1 MLLNA
6 RPLENYIPMLFLTL
20 NTHSWCEPHQ
30 IVKIHELARF
40 IADRQVDVIALQ
52 EVNQY
57 LHSPIVDTPL
67 GYQGGAGIPIRE
79 DNYALLLVR
88 FLADL
93 GLQYEWALT
102 ETHIGWDRYDE
113 CVAVLSRVPIERIE
127 PIVMSPQYSYDRVE
141 RRSSLAVRVGTD
153 AGSVWCASAHM
164 SWWDFQGEPL
174 FAQEFARL
182 SQALTERGQDAPVL
196 LGGDFNTAAQVRGEG
211 YDLVLSSGLIDT
223 REIAQSTDGEFTVHR
238 EIAGWEGQEDAKRI
252 DFVFAD
258 RAVKVLSHAVVFR
271 DNSPEA
277 ISDHSGVLVE
287 LDESSFEPTARMHPV
302 PLPSQAQPG

>member
-1 MLLNA
+1 MCC
-6 RPLENYIPMLFLTL
+6 PLTFTSIETMRFLTL

-40 IADRQVDVIALQ
+40 LAHHRVDVIALQ

-57 LHSPIVDTPL
+57 LYSPIVDTPL
-67 GYQGGAGIPIRE
+67 GYQGGASIPIRE

-93 GLQYEWALT
+93 GVQYEWALT
-102 ETHIGWDRYDE
+102 ETHIGWERYDE
-113 CVAVLSRVPIERIE
+113 CVAVLSRMPIERIA
-127 PIVMSPQYSYDRVE
+127 PIVMSPQYDYDRVE

-153 AGSVWCASAHM
+153 AGSVWCASTHM

-196 LGGDFNTAAQVRGEG
+196 LGGDFNTAAQVRSEG
-211 YDLVLSSGLIDT
+211 YDLVLSSGLVDT
-223 REIAQSTDGEFTVHR
+223 REIAERTDGEFTVHR
-238 EIAGWEGQEDAKRI
+238 
-252 DFVFAD
+252 
-258 RAVKVLSHAVVFR
+258 
-271 DNSPEA
+271 
-277 ISDHSGVLVE
+277 
-287 LDESSFEPTARMHPV
+287 
-302 PLPSQAQPG
+302 

>member
-1 MLLNA
+1 
-6 RPLENYIPMLFLTL
+6 MLFLTL

-57 LHSPIVDTPL
+57 LHSSIVDTPL

-127 PIVMSPQYSYDRVE
+127 PIVMSPQYDYDRVE

-153 AGSVWCASAHM
+153 TGSVWCASAHM

-182 SQALTERGQDAPVL
+182 S
-196 LGGDFNTAAQVRGEG
+196 
-211 YDLVLSSGLIDT
+211 
-223 REIAQSTDGEFTVHR
+223 
-238 EIAGWEGQEDAKRI
+238 
-252 DFVFAD
+252 
-258 RAVKVLSHAVVFR
+258 
-271 DNSPEA
+271 
-277 ISDHSGVLVE
+277 
-287 LDESSFEPTARMHPV
+287 
-302 PLPSQAQPG
+302 